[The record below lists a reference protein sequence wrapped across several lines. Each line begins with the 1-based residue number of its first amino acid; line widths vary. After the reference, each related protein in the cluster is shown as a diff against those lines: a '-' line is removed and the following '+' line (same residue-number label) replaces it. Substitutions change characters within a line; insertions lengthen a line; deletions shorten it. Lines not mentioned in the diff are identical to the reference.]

1 MIGNRIKLLRE
12 EFGLKQDEL
21 AKALNVSPSSIGM
34 YERDE
39 REPNDDITL
48 KLSNFFGVSTDFLLG
63 KSDVRNPEKPINDED
78 VKIVADSGILGLNDY
93 NRQVAI
99 DIIKGLKAKQDI
111 DEKNKKD

>member
-1 MIGNRIKLLRE
+1 MNRIRILRE
-12 EFGLKQDEL
+12 ENNITQEEL
-21 AKALNVSPSSIGM
+21 AKKLDLSKGIISLYENETRKPSLEI
-34 YERDE
+34 
-39 REPNDDITL
+39 L
-48 KLSNFFGVSTDFLLG
+48 VKLSELFNCSMDYILC